1 MCRFYRRL
9 ERRPTSFR
17 CGSCQSQIKIKMT
30 KKEFVEAVASGLRK
44 MNYTP
49 DYLLIIADIET
60 NSKINMRLGLCNYPI
75 NIYYC
80 KKCFNA
86 RL

>member
-1 MCRFYRRL
+1 MK
-9 ERRPTSFR
+9 
-17 CGSCQSQIKIKMT
+17 KIKFIDT
-30 KKEFVEAVASGLRK
+30 PGGWKYGFQKEMPREVTDIRTFLVENGYPQSEIDSLSE
-44 MNYTP
+44 YFF
-49 DYLLIIADIET
+49 
-60 NSKINMRLGLCNYPI
+60 YPI

>member
-1 MCRFYRRL
+1 MK
-9 ERRPTSFR
+9 
-17 CGSCQSQIKIKMT
+17 KIKFIDPPGGW
-30 KKEFVEAVASGLRK
+30 KYGF
-44 MNYTP
+44 P
-49 DYLLIIADIET
+49 T